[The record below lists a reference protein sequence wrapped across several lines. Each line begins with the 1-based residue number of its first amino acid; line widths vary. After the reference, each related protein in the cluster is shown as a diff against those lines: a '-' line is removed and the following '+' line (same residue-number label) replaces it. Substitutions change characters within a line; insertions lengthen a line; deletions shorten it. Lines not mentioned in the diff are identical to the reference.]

1 MVMIRFLLPAAAA
14 IGLSLAAAQPA
25 APQSFGGNSCV
36 DNCEGHKAGY
46 EWAEQNGISHEGACS
61 GNSSS
66 FEEGCRTY
74 LEDPYRG
81 AEYDDDGNEIDE

>member
-1 MVMIRFLLPAAAA
+1 MWRVMAMLCASALLVPSLS
-14 IGLSLAAAQPA
+14 GLTFA
-25 APQSFGGNSCV
+25 QSFGGNSCV
-36 DNCEGHKAGY
+36 DNCEGHSAGY
-46 EWAEQNGISHEGACS
+46 EWAEDNGIQSEDECS

-74 LEDPYRG
+74 VEEPDRG

>member
-1 MVMIRFLLPAAAA
+1 MI
-14 IGLSLAAAQPA
+14 
-25 APQSFGGNSCV
+25 
-36 DNCEGHKAGY
+36 
-46 EWAEQNGISHEGACS
+46 WAEDNGIQNEDECS

-74 LEDPYRG
+74 VEEPDRD

>member
-1 MVMIRFLLPAAAA
+1 MRRVMAMLFASSLLAPSMVGASVA
-14 IGLSLAAAQPA
+14 
-25 APQSFGGNSCV
+25 QSFGGNSCV
-36 DNCEGHKAGY
+36 DDCEGHRAGY
-46 EWAEQNGISHEGACS
+46 EWAEENGIQSEDDCS

-74 LEDPYRG
+74 VEDSDRE